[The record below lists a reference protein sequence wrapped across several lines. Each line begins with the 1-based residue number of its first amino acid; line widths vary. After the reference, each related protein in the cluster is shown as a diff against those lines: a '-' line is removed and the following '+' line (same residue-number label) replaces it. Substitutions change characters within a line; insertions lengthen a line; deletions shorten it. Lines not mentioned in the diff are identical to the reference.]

1 MSGIEPFIVF
11 PMAAFHFSVMS
22 GRIRP
27 DQLVLDAVAFQMYL
41 KEGGLVLV
49 GSKAVGKLWPVVRLD
64 AFNGNRECFH
74 QVFHEHGGGI
84 SAVFLKCLHKPPSGV
99 FVNGSVLEEMFT
111 DNLAVDEAG
120 RGDELHID
128 LDTLSRVIHL
138 LIGLW
143 DIFRVRR
150 MDSHNALSA
159 EEPVK
164 AGNGAGVAALG
175 EFDPENDKSGM
186 RVAPAHVRDESDLI
200 WGMLVR
206 VVVRSA

>member
-27 DQLVLDAVAFQMYL
+27 DQLVMDAVAFQMYL
-41 KEGGLVLV
+41 KEGGLISV
-49 GSKAVGKLWPVVRLD
+49 GSKAVGKLGPIVRLD
-64 AFNGNRECFH
+64 ALNGKGKRFH

-84 SAVFLKCLHKPPSGV
+84 GAVFLKGLHKPPPGV
-99 FVNGSVLEEMFT
+99 LINGGILEKMLT
-111 DNLAVDEAG
+111 NNLAVDEAG
-120 RGDELHID
+120 RGDEFHIN

-150 MDSHNALSA
+150 MDSHDALSA
-159 EEPVK
+159 EEAVK
-164 AGNGAGVAALG
+164 AGNGAGVTALG
-175 EFDPENDKSGM
+175 EFAPENDKPGM
-186 RVAPAHVRDESDLI
+186 RVAPAHVKDEFDLI
-200 WGMLVR
+200 WGMLIR